1 MLRYK
6 PEQPL
11 RMTMMI
17 RDRRRARIRRVQ
29 RWDEVQEM
37 KHLAE
42 VEAEA
47 APTPF
52 FDNASSWRAHYLPT
66 EMYMQAQFRRE
77 RERARMTF
85 SEEMLRRA
93 KAGRRAKHAYF
104 TRKAQKARAARDV
117 AENKASS

>member
-52 FDNASSWRAHYLPT
+52 LITRPRGAHTIYQPKCTCKHNFDASAN
-66 EMYMQAQFRRE
+66 
-77 RERARMTF
+77 
-85 SEEMLRRA
+85 
-93 KAGRRAKHAYF
+93 
-104 TRKAQKARAARDV
+104 ARA
-117 AENKASS
+117 